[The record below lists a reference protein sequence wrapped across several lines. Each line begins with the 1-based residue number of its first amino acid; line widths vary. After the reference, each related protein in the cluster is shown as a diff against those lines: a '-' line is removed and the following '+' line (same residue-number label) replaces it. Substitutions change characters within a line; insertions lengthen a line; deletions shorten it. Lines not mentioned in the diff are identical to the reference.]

1 MSRKRKNKNVKAQ
14 FFAWLIS
21 QRGKIY
27 QADGRSN
34 IIDVGRHS
42 LGTSIYQEAIEAV
55 YELDR
60 IKAVEHGLLD
70 KNEKDKNEKR
80 TLPLLEGRQHYE
92 ADISSSLLTGGIRQ
106 SSQKRYK
113 AVLDKFIKFCEK
125 EQVSNWEQVD
135 AKLLKRYSA
144 YLENKEYAWRTICL
158 ELNTIKQVV
167 TWLIKE
173 EFLPDGKTIDLSLP
187 KAQGTSTYC
196 WKREEVAAMVNYCR
210 KTKALHWLGD
220 VIICLACTGLRISEL
235 ASLQWSDIDLNEGM
249 LRLTDETMVKKKS
262 KAAKRTTKSGYNRSF
277 PIHSDLVKL
286 FDEMPIHSGKVF
298 RGPRSGQ
305 LKPDTVRVILIRDV
319 ITPLTKTFPQGE
331 DETGFADGRPH
342 SFRHYFC
349 STCANSGVPENMVMR
364 WLGHRSSEMV
374 QHYYHL
380 HDAEAKQRMDKL
392 NFTGI
397 SMDVPSKDV

>member
-1 MSRKRKNKNVKAQ
+1 MSRKRKNEKIKAQ
-14 FFAWLIS
+14 FFVWLIS
-21 QRGKIY
+21 QRGKTY

-34 IIDVGRHS
+34 TINVGRHS
-42 LGTSIYQEAIEAV
+42 LGTSIYQEAIDAV

-70 KNEKDKNEKR
+70 VDDLDSREKR
-80 TLPLLEGRQHYE
+80 SLPLLEGRQHYE
-92 ADISSSLLTGGIRQ
+92 SDISSSLLTGGIRQ
-106 SSQKRYK
+106 SSQKRYR
-113 AVLDKFIKFCEK
+113 AVLDKFIKFCEL
-125 EQVSNWEQVD
+125 EQVYNWEQVD
-135 AKLLKRYSA
+135 AKLLKRYAA
-144 YLENKEYAWRTICL
+144 YLENKEYAWRTISL

-167 TWLIKE
+167 NWLIKE
-173 EFLPDGKTIDLSLP
+173 EYLPDGKPIDLSLP

-196 WKREEVAAMVNYCR
+196 WKREEVAAMVNFCR

-235 ASLQWSDIDLNEGM
+235 ASLQWSDIDLSEGM
-249 LRLTDETMVKKKS
+249 LRLTDETMIKKKS

-277 PIHSDLVKL
+277 PLHSDLVRV
-286 FDEMPIHSGKVF
+286 FDEMPNRSGKVF
-298 RGPRSGQ
+298 RGPRGGQ

>member
-80 TLPLLEGRQHYE
+80 TLSLLEGRQHYE

-113 AVLDKFIKFCEK
+113 AVLDKFIKFCEI

-173 EFLPDGKTIDLSLP
+173 EFLPDGKAIDLPLP

-220 VIICLACTGLRISEL
+220 VLICLACTGLRISEL
-235 ASLQWSDIDLNEGM
+235 ASLQWSDIDLKEGM

-262 KAAKRTTKSGYNRSF
+262 KATKRTTKSGYNRSF
-277 PIHSDLVKL
+277 PIHSDLVKV
-286 FDEMPIHSGKVF
+286 FDEMPIRSGKVF
-298 RGPRSGQ
+298 RGPRGGQ

-397 SMDVPSKDV
+397 SMDVPSKHV